1 MTLGIQGNPEIGQG
15 HLGTIAE
22 QQIHDRWDTID
33 DVELEMTM
41 AGLPPLETPT
51 VSEPTIDTQLYNTI
65 TNGDGKMLTLK
76 NMQFSAWYSYCVG
89 LQARLESRV
98 LQHNNQL
105 QHMRTR
111 LQETLNANRQSTKRL
126 TKEDVERQAQ
136 LDPSYITIMVEHQK
150 TMQSLNHVEARVKLH
165 SAGQKLTSRT
175 VEIRRQDLESN
186 MDGGR
191 GYRRTPEG
199 M

>member
-1 MTLGIQGNPEIGQG
+1 MTLGIQGDPEIGMG
-15 HLGTIAE
+15 HLGTVAE

-33 DVELEMTM
+33 EVELGMTM
-41 AGLPPLETPT
+41 AGLPPLEAPA
-51 VSEPTIDTQLYNTI
+51 VAEPTIDTQLYSTI

-89 LQARLESRV
+89 LQARLENRV
-98 LQHNNQL
+98 LQYNNQM

-111 LQETLNANRQSTKRL
+111 LQDALGRQSTKKL

-136 LDPSYITIMVEHQK
+136 LDPSYIGIMVELQK
-150 TMQSLNHVEARVKLH
+150 TQQSLNHVEARVKLH

-175 VEIRRQDLESN
+175 VEIRRQDLESS

-191 GYRRTPEG
+191 GYRRNPDGG

>member
-1 MTLGIQGNPEIGQG
+1 MTLGIQGDPEIGLG
-15 HLGTIAE
+15 HLGNVAE
-22 QQIHDRWDTID
+22 QQIHNRWDTID
-33 DVELEMTM
+33 EVELEMTI
-41 AGLPPLETPT
+41 AGLPPLEAPT
-51 VSEPTIDTQLYNTI
+51 VSEPTIDTQLYSTI

-98 LQHNNQL
+98 LQYNNEM
-105 QHMRTR
+105 QHMRTK
-111 LQETLNANRQSTKRL
+111 LQDVLSKSSSKKL

-136 LDPSYITIMVEHQK
+136 LDPSYINLMVALQK
-150 TMQSLNHVEARVKLH
+150 TQQSLNHVEARVKLH

-191 GYRRTPEG
+191 GYRRFPEG
-199 M
+199 GM

>member
-1 MTLGIQGNPEIGQG
+1 MTLGIQGDPEIGIG

-33 DVELEMTM
+33 KVELEMTM
-41 AGLPPLETPT
+41 AGLPPLEAPT
-51 VSEPTIDTQLYNTI
+51 VAEPTIDTQLYSTI

-89 LQARLESRV
+89 MQARLESRI
-98 LQHNNQL
+98 LQYNNQL

-111 LQETLNANRQSTKRL
+111 LQDTLSKSGSAKKL
-126 TKEDVERQAQ
+126 TKDDVERQAQ
-136 LDPSYITIMVEHQK
+136 LDPSYINIMVELQQAQ
-150 TMQSLNHVEARVKLH
+150 QSLNHVEARVKLH

-175 VEIRRQDLESN
+175 VEIRRQDLESG
-186 MDGGR
+186 MEGRR
-191 GYRRTPEG
+191 GYDRS
-199 M
+199 